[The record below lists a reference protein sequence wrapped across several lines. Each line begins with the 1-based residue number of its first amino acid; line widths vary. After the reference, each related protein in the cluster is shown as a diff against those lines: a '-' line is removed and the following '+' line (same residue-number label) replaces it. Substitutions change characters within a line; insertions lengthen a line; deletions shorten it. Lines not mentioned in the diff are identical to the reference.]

1 MSSQIIQLQ
10 HRQFILRYIVA
21 CLNLMDAGLF
31 IHYPREPDQ
40 NIYFKVLDGQN
51 IYFKKLPAPHPL
63 RINCPSPNK
72 KGTSFNHSPI
82 VPTAIAMPYGL

>member
-10 HRQFILRYIVA
+10 HRQFILRYTVA

-31 IHYPREPDQ
+31 IYYPREPDQ

-51 IYFKKLPAPHPL
+51 IYLKKLPTHTPSESNVRPL
-63 RINCPSPNK
+63 TK
-72 KGTSFNHSPI
+72 KGPDSTIPQ
-82 VPTAIAMPYGL
+82 